1 MKWVRISQVSIIPL
15 TVNSGISRL
24 SAPVNA
30 IGNYATF
37 IGLRY
42 SFSRKRNRFTSV
54 ISLVS
59 MLGMVLGVASLISV
73 LSVMNG
79 FAGELRG
86 RILSLVPHGFVQST
100 DGISDWSALGE
111 SLLQS
116 EGIVAYSPYISAKV
130 IFSNGRTLR
139 GAVLT
144 AIDPVLE
151 AGVSHIPQAMVS
163 GDLNALGDT
172 GFSVVLGTSLARILG
187 VSVGDTLE
195 VTVPRLTV
203 TPLGVFPRSKR
214 LRVVGLFEVGAQPDT
229 YQAYVGLASGQKLLG
244 PRNAVQGLQLKT
256 NDLFLAPEI
265 LREAAGSL
273 SGNYQV
279 RDWSQTQGSL
289 FQAVKMEKVMV
300 SLLLLSVV
308 AVAAFNIVS
317 TLVMS
322 VAEKRRDI
330 AVLRTM
336 GARAGGIMAIFM
348 AHGLGLATVGIGIG
362 AVLGVLLAS
371 NISAITIFLERL
383 LGVKL
388 FDPAVYFISELPSQ
402 LIWGDVVAV
411 ILASLLL
418 SLLATLYPAWRAARV
433 APAEVLRYE

>member
-1 MKWVRISQVSIIPL
+1 ML
-15 TVNSGISRL
+15 H
-24 SAPVNA
+24 
-30 IGNYATF
+30 YAAF
-37 IGLRY
+37 IGTRY

-54 ISLVS
+54 IAVVS
-59 MLGMVLGVASLISV
+59 MLGMVLGVASLITV
-73 LSVMNG
+73 LAVMNG
-79 FAGELRG
+79 FAGELRS
-86 RILSLVPHGFVQST
+86 RILSLVPHGYVAHRDGGIPDWQALAATLEAQPGVIAVSPFIT
-100 DGISDWSALGE
+100 DKVILS
-111 SLLQS
+111 
-116 EGIVAYSPYISAKV
+116 SPY
-130 IFSNGRTLR
+130 NQR

-151 AGVSHIPQAMVS
+151 GQVSEIPAALVS
-163 GDLNALGDT
+163 GSLESLGEP
-172 GFSVVLGTSLARILG
+172 GFNVVLGASLARMLR
-187 VSVGDTLE
+187 VQAGDFLE

-214 LRVVGLFEVGAQPDT
+214 LRVTGIFEVGAQPDA
-229 YQAYVGLASGQKLLG
+229 YQAYVSLDSGQKLLG
-244 PRNAVQGLQLKT
+244 ARDTVAGLQLKT
-256 NDLFLAPEI
+256 DDLFSAPRVI
-265 LREAAGSL
+265 AALRAALPPDYEA
-273 SGNYQV
+273 

-336 GARAGGIMAIFM
+336 GARAAGIMVVFV
-348 AHGLGLATVGIGIG
+348 AHGLALAAVGISVGAALGVGLA
-362 AVLGVLLAS
+362 L
-371 NISAITIFLERL
+371 NISRLTALTERL

-388 FDPAVYFISELPSQ
+388 FDPSVYFISELPSDLQ
-402 LIWGDVVAV
+402 WADVAAV
-411 ILASLLL
+411 VLASLSL
-418 SLLATLYPAWRAARV
+418 SLLATLYPAWRATRI

>member
-1 MKWVRISQVSIIPL
+1 ML
-15 TVNSGISRL
+15 H
-24 SAPVNA
+24 
-30 IGNYATF
+30 YAAF
-37 IGLRY
+37 IGTRY

-54 ISLVS
+54 IAVVS
-59 MLGMVLGVASLISV
+59 MLGMVLGVASLITV
-73 LSVMNG
+73 LAVMNG
-79 FAGELRG
+79 FAGELRS
-86 RILSLVPHGFVQST
+86 RILSLVPHGYVAHRDGGIPDWQALAATLEAQPGVIAVSPFIT
-100 DGISDWSALGE
+100 DKVILS
-111 SLLQS
+111 
-116 EGIVAYSPYISAKV
+116 SPY
-130 IFSNGRTLR
+130 NQR

-151 AGVSHIPQAMVS
+151 GQVSEIPAALVS
-163 GDLNALGDT
+163 GSLESLGEP
-172 GFSVVLGTSLARILG
+172 GFNVVLGASLARMLRLQA
-187 VSVGDTLE
+187 GDFLE

-214 LRVVGLFEVGAQPDT
+214 LRVTGIFEVGAQPDA
-229 YQAYVGLASGQKLLG
+229 YQAYVSLDSGQKLLG
-244 PRNAVQGLQLKT
+244 ARDTVAGLQLKT
-256 NDLFLAPEI
+256 DDLFSAPRVI
-265 LREAAGSL
+265 AALQAALPPDYEA
-273 SGNYQV
+273 

-336 GARAGGIMAIFM
+336 GARAAGIMVVFV
-348 AHGLGLATVGIGIG
+348 AHGLALAAVGISVGAALGVGLA
-362 AVLGVLLAS
+362 L
-371 NISAITIFLERL
+371 NISRLTALTERL

-388 FDPAVYFISELPSQ
+388 FDPSVYFISELPSDLQ
-402 LIWGDVVAV
+402 WADVAAV
-411 ILASLLL
+411 VLASLSL
-418 SLLATLYPAWRAARV
+418 SLLATLYPAWRATRI